1 MPSVQ
6 NEVFSFFPA
15 DWIVNANV
23 ANNTTC
29 VATKT
34 GVAGKQHYLLH
45 FSASLDAAAG
55 AATTVL
61 VKDGSTVIWEER
73 VSTSTQSIDRS
84 FERRPL
90 PISNGATLTITLGAL
105 GGTVGGS
112 VNMSG
117 FTQLAP

>member
-1 MPSVQ
+1 MAVQ
-6 NEVFSFFPA
+6 KEVFTFFPP
-15 DWIVNANV
+15 DWVITANV
-23 ANNTTC
+23 ANNTPC
-29 VATKT
+29 VATK
-34 GVAGKQHYLLH
+34 AGKAGSQHYLLH

-73 VSTSTQSIDRS
+73 VSTSTQAIDRN
-84 FERRPL
+84 FEKRPL
-90 PISNGATLTITLGAL
+90 PISNGSTLTITLGAL